1 MKFVWIFCN
10 QSIAPEVIELLDSLE
25 VDGYTVW
32 RHVLGH
38 LAAGTGLMLYG
49 RRKLGYIGRRRS
61 WQGVVCNRGT
71 QEDEASS

>member
-38 LAAGTGLMLYG
+38 HRGCRKHWLMQYGREKTGLYW
-49 RRKLGYIGRRRS
+49 S
-61 WQGVVCNRGT
+61 
-71 QEDEASS
+71 